1 VAAAPPPGPARPPT
15 FRTAPPT
22 AATAPPS
29 GDRGR
34 RGPFPAIDRPRV
46 EVRHEDAAWYPGRL
60 HGWVLRDGAWWA
72 VASYETR
79 PGIQFYVCVHARDVR
94 PAAGGP

>member
-1 VAAAPPPGPARPPT
+1 M
-15 FRTAPPT
+15 
-22 AATAPPS
+22 
-29 GDRGR
+29 
-34 RGPFPAIDRPRV
+34 
-46 EVRHEDAAWYPGRL
+46 EVRHEDDAWYPGRL